1 MTLQTKET
9 EKSPSA
15 EENLGMTQQ
24 EQSPKIQAKAIAAKE
39 HVSPLPHRQGLTVQ
53 VQIQSPKKKPTDLER
68 RFQEMQQELLALKA
82 EKSMM
87 IDKGLSSAHEAA
99 KKKMKPKKGK
109 STATSVDNDE
119 DETTVEDKT
128 IDYRIA
134 ENYSVWRFVGHK
146 IKSNDKGPPVITL
159 MATWKGYP
167 DKESPTEEKWGT
179 MKKCHVRQLKR
190 YVKRNNDLK
199 KVVETYQLFN
209 NLRKSK

>member
-1 MTLQTKET
+1 
-9 EKSPSA
+9 
-15 EENLGMTQQ
+15 
-24 EQSPKIQAKAIAAKE
+24 
-39 HVSPLPHRQGLTVQ
+39 
-53 VQIQSPKKKPTDLER
+53 
-68 RFQEMQQELLALKA
+68 MQQELLALKA

-99 KKKMKPKKGK
+99 KKKLKPKKGK

-119 DETTVEDKT
+119 DETTAEDKT

-134 ENYSVWRFVGHK
+134 ENYSVRRFVGHK

-209 NLRKSK
+209 NLQKSK